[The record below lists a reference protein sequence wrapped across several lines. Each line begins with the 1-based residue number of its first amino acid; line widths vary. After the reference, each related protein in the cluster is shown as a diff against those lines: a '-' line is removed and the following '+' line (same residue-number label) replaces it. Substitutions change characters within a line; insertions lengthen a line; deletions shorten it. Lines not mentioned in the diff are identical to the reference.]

1 MKECFI
7 FGDKSTRSGREGRV
21 LTWSEGGEIGTVKEK
36 CLKISSKSSSTSF
49 FSFTK
54 GCSGRGGEK
63 IVLILGCGEK
73 EERDSSITG
82 ERREKVM
89 VGGATF

>member
-1 MKECFI
+1 
-7 FGDKSTRSGREGRV
+7 
-21 LTWSEGGEIGTVKEK
+21 VKEK
-36 CLKISSKSSSTSF
+36 CLKISSKSSPTSS
-49 FSFTK
+49 FSFAK

-63 IVLILGCGEK
+63 IVLILGWGEK